1 MNTGC
6 PDRVPSPHWEF
17 RACRI
22 GQDRYDG
29 AHLHQASYTPSLTL
43 SCLKL
48 ETHVR
53 IQTRESVSVGLSAFM
68 IDLNQ
73 ISAALNGATTRSLVV
88 LDEFGKGTGTRDGM
102 SLLVACLEHWLKMN
116 EDCPNILVSTH
127 FHGIVKQ
134 KLLPKSP
141 LLEYLTMET
150 IQDGDEL
157 IFLYQ
162 LVPGHCDS
170 SHACYIAAMAGVPKA
185 VVERGRQ
192 VSELFRKNLPIPRL
206 NTPSMEE
213 KIRVSEKI
221 VSKFFELDFEKDD
234 LEAFLRDFVKPAA
247 KGIL

>member
-1 MNTGC
+1 VFLAHIGSF
-6 PDRVPSPHWEF
+6 VPAGS
-17 RACRI
+17 AKI
-22 GQDRYDG
+22 GMME
-29 AHLHQASYTPSLTL
+29 HIFT
-43 SCLKL
+43 
-48 ETHVR
+48 R